1 MWHAQKMR
9 QTHFFNKAVL
19 YFSCMHMQLFSY
31 VYTNVF
37 PEDENITV
45 SVVIVADAGGGR
57 NMGISRLAMFYLT

>member
-1 MWHAQKMR
+1 
-9 QTHFFNKAVL
+9 
-19 YFSCMHMQLFSY
+19 MHMQLFSY

-37 PEDENITV
+37 PEGENMTV